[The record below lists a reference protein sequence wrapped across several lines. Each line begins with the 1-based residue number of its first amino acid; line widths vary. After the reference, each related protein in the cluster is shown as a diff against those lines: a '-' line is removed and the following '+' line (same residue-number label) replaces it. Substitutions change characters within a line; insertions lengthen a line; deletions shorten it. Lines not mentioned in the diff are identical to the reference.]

1 MKAQPL
7 TAEDDARW
15 DELVIGTGRPHILQS
30 RAWAELKSAT
40 GWSARRYV
48 LDENGQRRGV
58 AQVLTRS
65 LPLGISVA
73 YSPRGPLVEPRDL
86 AAAIVAL
93 RDALAAD
100 RCASLLCDP
109 EAPRDESVLAELRDR
124 GVRRSPVFVQPRRT
138 LLMDLTRSDDELFG
152 AMKKKTRQ
160 YVHKAE
166 RAGVVT
172 EETKDL
178 DRFLVVLRAVADR
191 EHFGIHSRDYF
202 ASLLEAF
209 GERAHLLMA
218 RVGDEDCGALLV
230 SRLADRAWEL
240 FGGWSGAHTEARPFY
255 LLKWRSMM
263 RIRALGAKRY
273 DMWGLAEGAD
283 DPLAGVEN
291 FKLGFGGEIAE
302 WIGALETPVRAV
314 LYPVWQLAGRRRLAR
329 SAA

>member
-202 ASLLEAF
+202 ARLLGAF

-263 RIRALGAKRY
+263 RMRALGAKRY

>member
-202 ASLLEAF
+202 ARLLEAF

-263 RIRALGAKRY
+263 RMRALGAKRY

>member
-1 MKAQPL
+1 M

-109 EAPRDESVLAELRDR
+109 EAPRDESVLAELSDR

-160 YVHKAE
+160 IGRASCRE
-166 RAGVVT
+166 RV
-172 EETKDL
+172 
-178 DRFLVVLRAVADR
+178 
-191 EHFGIHSRDYF
+191 
-202 ASLLEAF
+202 
-209 GERAHLLMA
+209 
-218 RVGDEDCGALLV
+218 
-230 SRLADRAWEL
+230 
-240 FGGWSGAHTEARPFY
+240 
-255 LLKWRSMM
+255 
-263 RIRALGAKRY
+263 
-273 DMWGLAEGAD
+273 
-283 DPLAGVEN
+283 
-291 FKLGFGGEIAE
+291 
-302 WIGALETPVRAV
+302 
-314 LYPVWQLAGRRRLAR
+314 
-329 SAA
+329 